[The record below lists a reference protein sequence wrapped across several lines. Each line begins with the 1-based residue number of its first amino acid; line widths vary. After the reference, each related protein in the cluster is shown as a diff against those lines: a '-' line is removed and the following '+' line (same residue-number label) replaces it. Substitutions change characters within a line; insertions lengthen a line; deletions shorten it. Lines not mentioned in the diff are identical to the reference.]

1 MLDRISSQT
10 KFVTALSLLFAMQ
23 PALAQTANQV
33 KQTPPVQLG
42 TSGGNVHDASK
53 AFCCSGTLGSLVTQ
67 GGVQYILSNN
77 HVLADADTA
86 TVGDAIS
93 QPGLVD
99 VGCNASAAQAVAN
112 FFPAIPLHTGNVDAA
127 IAEVVPGEVDT
138 SGAILEIGNPASTTA
153 LDDSTAV
160 GRQVAKSGRTTGLT
174 CATIAS
180 VSTNVKVQYQRGC
193 GKGRKFTVLYLNQVL
208 VNSSSFSAG
217 GDSGSLIVTSDTV
230 QPIALL
236 FAGSSTTTIGNRI
249 SDVTSA
255 LGVNFVGP
263 TSAKPSFICPAAASA
278 AAPAGVRAA
287 VSPAGFARAMAAK
300 ERHAERLMLED
311 AVLGVG
317 VGVSSEDPSEAVVL
331 IYLEEGRSHSPLAAD
346 LDGVRWCPH
355 RGHSHR
361 RFSCL
366 RLERASA
373 ARLLGQVMQP

>member
-1 MLDRISSQT
+1 MFDRISSQT
-10 KFVTALSLLFAMQ
+10 KFVTALSLLFVVQ

-33 KQTPPVQLG
+33 RQTPPVQLG

-53 AFCCSGTLGSLVTQ
+53 AFCCSGTLGSLVTK

-112 FFPAIPLHTGNVDAA
+112 FFQAIPLHTGNVDAA
-127 IAEVVPGEVDT
+127 IAQVVPGEVDT
-138 SGAILEIGNPASTTA
+138 SGAILEIGNPASTIA
-153 LDDSTAV
+153 PDDSTAV
-160 GRQVAKSGRTTGLT
+160 GRRVAKSGRTTGLT
-174 CATIAS
+174 CAAIAS

-193 GKGRKFTVLYLNQVL
+193 GKGKKFTVLYLNQVL

-217 GDSGSLIVTSDTV
+217 GDSGSLIVTADTV

-255 LGVNFVGP
+255 LGVSFVGP
-263 TSAKPSFICPAAASA
+263 PSTTATFTCPAAAATA
-278 AAPAGVRAA
+278 AAPAGTRAA
-287 VSPAGFARAMAAK
+287 IFPSGFARAMAAK

-317 VGVSSEDPSEAVVL
+317 VGVSSEDPSEALVL
-331 IYLEEGRSHSPLAAD
+331 IYLEEGRSHSPLPAD
-346 LDGVRWCPH
+346 LDGVRTEVV
-355 RGHSHR
+355 RTDA
-361 RFSCL
+361 F
-366 RLERASA
+366 RAF
-373 ARLLGQVMQP
+373 GWNEPQPQGCSVR

>member
-1 MLDRISSQT
+1 MFDRISSQT
-10 KFVTALSLLFAMQ
+10 KFVTALSLLFVVQ

-33 KQTPPVQLG
+33 RQTPPVQLG

-53 AFCCSGTLGSLVTQ
+53 AFCCSGTLGSLVTK

-99 VGCNASAAQAVAN
+99 VGCNASAAQTVAN
-112 FFPAIPLHTGNVDAA
+112 FSQAIPLHTGNVDAA
-127 IAEVVPGEVDT
+127 IAQVVLGEVDA

-160 GRQVAKSGRTTGLT
+160 GRRVAKSGRTTGLT
-174 CATIAS
+174 CAAIAS

-193 GKGRKFTVLYLNQVL
+193 GKGKKFTVLYLNQVL

-217 GDSGSLIVTSDTV
+217 GDSGSLIVTADTV

-255 LGVNFVGP
+255 LGVSFVGP
-263 TSAKPSFICPAAASA
+263 ASTTATFTCPAAAATA
-278 AAPAGVRAA
+278 AAPGGARAA
-287 VSPAGFARAMAAK
+287 ISPSGFARAMAAK

-317 VGVSSEDPSEAVVL
+317 VGVSSEDPSEALVL
-331 IYLEEGRSHSPLAAD
+331 IYLEEGRSHSPLPAD
-346 LDGVRWCPH
+346 LDGVRTEVI
-355 RGHSHR
+355 RTDA
-361 RFSCL
+361 F
-366 RLERASA
+366 RAFGWNEPQQQGCSI
-373 ARLLGQVMQP
+373 R